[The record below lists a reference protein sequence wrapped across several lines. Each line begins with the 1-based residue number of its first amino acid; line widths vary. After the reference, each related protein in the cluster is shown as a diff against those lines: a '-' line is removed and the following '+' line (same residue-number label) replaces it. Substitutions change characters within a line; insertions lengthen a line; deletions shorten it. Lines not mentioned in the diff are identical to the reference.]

1 MSEAPPPSDPP
12 GGLPLDSEGAAP
24 PRERISVGLELREAR
39 IRRGRSIRQA
49 HQATRIPPEYIE
61 AIEAEEWDRLPAAP
75 FTRGFVSSYSEFL
88 GLDAADVLARIP
100 IAPTAPG
107 AGLQPEPP
115 APPPPAPQ
123 SPERAAAPPAP
134 TPPAAAPLREE
145 LSSGFNLG
153 PWLAAAIVALI
164 VAAGVVAVLTL
175 REPAGAPI
183 EERGVAGLNEP
194 AAPPPSAA
202 GAGRSG
208 DPVAN
213 LAGASL
219 GAAIAYAASTGAP
232 YVLIEV
238 ADAAA
243 AGTVIDQQPPP
254 GALLDAGDAIMIVA
268 SLGPS
273 AADGQ
278 AGAAPEPP
286 DGGGG

>member
-12 GGLPLDSEGAAP
+12 GGLPPDSEAAAP

-39 IRRGRSIRQA
+39 IRRGRSVRQA

-115 APPPPAPQ
+115 APAPQ
-123 SPERAAAPPAP
+123 SPAPPAP
-134 TPPAAAPLREE
+134 APAPPAAPLREE
-145 LSSGFNLG
+145 LSGGFNLG

-175 REPAGAPI
+175 RESAEAPI

-202 GAGRSG
+202 GAGRG
-208 DPVAN
+208 GAPVAN

-219 GAAIAYAASTGAP
+219 DAAISYAASSGVP

-254 GALLDAGDAIMIVA
+254 GALLDAEDAIMIVV

-273 AADGQ
+273 AADGE
-278 AGAAPEPP
+278 AGAPLEPP
-286 DGGGG
+286 EGGGG